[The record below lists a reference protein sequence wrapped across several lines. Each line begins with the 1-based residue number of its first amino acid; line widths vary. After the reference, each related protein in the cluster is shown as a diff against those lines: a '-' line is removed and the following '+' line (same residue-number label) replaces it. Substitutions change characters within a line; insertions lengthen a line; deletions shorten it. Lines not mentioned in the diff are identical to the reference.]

1 MKLGLLGLGK
11 MGLNLAINMK
21 NKGVDVLGFDLSSD
35 RMREAKE
42 EKIKTADS
50 FEELTSMLEPERVVF
65 MMIPAG
71 SAVDESIDGLIPFLE
86 AGDTIIDGGNSFY
99 KDSMRRYD
107 KLKALGINY
116 LDAGMSGGMEGALN
130 GVCSMIGG
138 DKKVFD
144 KYEDLFRKVSV
155 KDGYLYTGKSG
166 SGHFTKMIH
175 NGIEYGM
182 LQAIGEGFEIMDSS
196 DFDCDYKSI
205 AKLWNNGSVIRGWLM
220 ELMQVAFEKDA
231 NLEEIKGEIRSNGEG
246 LWTAQTALELQVPA
260 PVITNSV
267 FARFR
272 SMQEDTFSGKV
283 VAALRNEFGGH
294 EVTKA

>member
-21 NKGVDVLGFDLSSD
+21 NNGIDVLSFDLNPD
-35 RMREAKE
+35 RMKEAN
-42 EKIKTADS
+42 EKGINTAS
-50 FEELTSMLEPERVVF
+50 SYKELTSMLEPERLIF

-71 SAVDESIDGLIPFLE
+71 APIDETIEELAHILKP
-86 AGDTIIDGGNSFY
+86 GDTIIDGGNSFY
-99 KDSMRRYD
+99 KDSMTRYS
-107 KLKALGINY
+107 KLKTSGINF

-138 DKKVFD
+138 DKGIFD

-182 LQAIGEGFEIMDSS
+182 LQAIGEGFEIMQSS
-196 DFDCDYKSI
+196 DFEYDYKSVS
-205 AKLWNNGSVIRGWLM
+205 KLWNNGSVIRGWLM
-220 ELMQVAFEKDA
+220 ELMQSAFEKDE
-231 NLEEIKGEIRSNGEG
+231 NLDEIKGVIRSNGEG

-260 PVITNSV
+260 PVIAAAV

>member
-1 MKLGLLGLGK
+1 MELGLLGLGK

-21 NKGVDVLGFDLSSD
+21 NNDVDVVAFDLNPD
-35 RMREAKE
+35 RMKDAN
-42 EKIKTADS
+42 EKGINTANS
-50 FEELTSMLEPERVVF
+50 FAELTSALETERLIF

-71 SAVDESIDGLIPFLE
+71 NAVDETIDKLIPFLN
-86 AGDTIIDGGNSFY
+86 AGDTIVDGGNSFY
-99 KDSMRRYD
+99 KDSVRRYD
-107 KLKALGINY
+107 KLQVLGINF

-138 DKKVFD
+138 DKKVFE
-144 KYEDLFRKVSV
+144 KYEELFRKVSV
-155 KDGYLYTGKSG
+155 KDGYLYTGKPG
-166 SGHFTKMIH
+166 SGHFAKMIH

-182 LQAIGEGFEIMDSS
+182 LQAIGEGFEIMQSS
-196 DFDCDYKSI
+196 DFDFEYKNI

-220 ELMQVAFEKDA
+220 ELMQIAFEKDE
-231 NLEEIKGEIRSNGEG
+231 NLDEIKGVIRSNGEG

-260 PVITNSV
+260 PVITSSV